1 MHLHEYQ
8 AKRLFPAYGLL
19 VPAAE
24 VVDAVGAVAA
34 AAGSLDRSVWI
45 VKAQVHAGGHGKSG
59 GVKRVDDVGGPGQV
73 VDEMP
78 GSRLLTKQTDPGG
91 VEPVLSA

>member
-24 VVDAVGAVAA
+24 VVDAV
-34 AAGSLDRSVWI
+34 
-45 VKAQVHAGGHGKSG
+45 
-59 GVKRVDDVGGPGQV
+59 GPGQV